1 MPVDH
6 NNPEEPSQRHRRER
20 TKEEM
25 GNRQKAKRTRAIYPR
40 SDNLEED

>member
-1 MPVDH
+1 MLVDH

-25 GNRQKAKRTRAIYPR
+25 GNRHEELKG
-40 SDNLEED
+40 LEQFTLEVIT